1 MLKKGTSIRMT
12 RYAMNFAPSLVIME
26 LAKYM
31 LTEENV

>member
-12 RYAMNFAPSLVIME
+12 RYAMNFAPSLVIKE